1 MEGRAEERRSTGSY
15 VYVHEDFLMLL
26 YRIMY
31 WLTEYF
37 SHNLFLTEGSHTM
50 CKRVVSS
57 SSKASGLMSKFT
69 KKRATCISCKA
80 VLQRDGKFC
89 SVVIVNIS
97 FV

>member
-1 MEGRAEERRSTGSY
+1 M
-15 VYVHEDFLMLL
+15 
-26 YRIMY
+26 
-31 WLTEYF
+31 
-37 SHNLFLTEGSHTM
+37 FLTEGSHTM

-80 VLQRDGKFC
+80 VLQRDGKFS

-97 FV
+97 FVEEVPTTKCIPSNGGILWFVQLGMRLAYGLVQAINFQFTR